1 MMRSLLIG
9 VFALGAVLPL
19 KVAAADPHRPMST
32 MNTGGTSMGGATG
45 MAGAC
50 MKGGRQGGMCRM
62 MGCMQSTTAAR
73 TIVVPKLPPGNEKL
87 QLEMDADINL
97 RVAEIVRKYVAKIR
111 QR

>member
-32 MNTGGTSMGGATG
+32 MNTGGTTG